1 MEMSNKREGMQKP
14 ICREAF
20 LSEDYENYL
29 AEFQGDISADIA
41 RLDYVCGYQ
50 AGAEQYIIAV
60 KAGMLPNL
68 LADVKGILNAD
79 ISLPYTLTEVNPL
92 DAANITIFHGNSY
105 LVLRGTGTVAAII
118 DTGIDYLNPQF
129 IDNEGNSRIL
139 AIWDQTIISE
149 QIQPEVGYGTVYTR
163 EQINAAIRAQQ
174 SGGDPYAIVPH
185 KDLIGHGTHLAG
197 IVGAKGLNGVTGGA
211 PECEFVIVKLKE
223 AKMNTLRKIG
233 INERKGPI
241 YEGLD
246 YFEGVR
252 FVSEYQSKISKPMG
266 ILLSLGT
273 NLSGHDGVSSIE
285 RFVDYYGSRKAVAFV
300 AGTGNQ
306 GDEDIHASGLF
317 TRSKQLRTV
326 ELLVG
331 ENEQNLIMSLWFSK
345 PDRVSVGVVS
355 PSGEIIEPIP
365 PKLMEEEETS
375 LVLEESIVKIS
386 YNFPEESTGD
396 EFVLLSIVNPKE
408 GLWQIRLRGEYIVN
422 GTYNI
427 WLPQRQLLQPETRF
441 LNSDPNITLTS
452 PSAAKLAIST
462 GYYNQNNNTV
472 AVNSGRGPTRDGRI
486 KPEVA
491 SGGIG
496 ATTTGV
502 DNTTAVVSGA
512 SVGGAVLTSA
522 VLLLLQWGIV
532 EGNDPNMYGPKLKAY
547 ITRGAR
553 RRPGDIYPNYLWGF
567 GTLNLLATFQDLR
580 FIPYRHKKATS
591 ELVALSKEVFSNMP
605 LDMYARLIYSI
616 YDEDNGYEL

>member
-1 MEMSNKREGMQKP
+1 MEISNKREGMQKP

-20 LSEDYENYL
+20 LSEEFETYL

-50 AGAEQYIIAV
+50 AGTNYYVIAV
-60 KAGMLPNL
+60 RAGMLPNL
-68 LADVKGILNAD
+68 LAEVKGILNAD
-79 ISLPYTLTEVNPL
+79 ISLPYTLTEVSPL

-129 IDNEGNSRIL
+129 IDNDGNSRIL
-139 AIWDQTIISE
+139 TIWDQTIISE

-163 EQINAAIRAQQ
+163 EQINAAIKAQQ

-223 AKMNTLRKIG
+223 AKMITLKKIG

-241 YEGLD
+241 YEGID

-252 FVSEYQSKISKPMG
+252 FVSEYQSRINKPMG

-285 RFVDYYGSRKAVAFV
+285 RFVNYYGSRKAVVFV

-306 GDEDIHASGLF
+306 GDEDIHASGSF

-365 PKLMEEEETS
+365 PKLMKEEETS
-375 LVLEESIVKIS
+375 LVLEESVVKIS
-386 YNFPEESTGD
+386 YSFPEESTGD
-396 EFVLLSIVNPKE
+396 EFVLLSITNPKE

-427 WLPQRQLLQPETRF
+427 WLPQRQLLQPHTRF
-441 LNSDPNITLTS
+441 LDSNPNITLTS
-452 PSAAKLAIST
+452 PSAALAAIST

-472 AVNSGRGPTRDGRI
+472 ATGSGRGPTRDGRV

-496 ATTTGV
+496 AVTTGV
-502 DNTTAVVSGA
+502 NNTTEIVSGA
-512 SVGGAVLTSA
+512 SVAGSVLTSA

-580 FIPYRHKKATS
+580 FIPYRHKK
-591 ELVALSKEVFSNMP
+591 VASKLITLSKEVFFNMP
-605 LDMYARLIYSI
+605 LDMYSRLVYSI